1 MTAALLTALAAFVG
15 AGVDLGILYTAK
27 SQLQSAAD
35 AAALAGANELLQSVD
50 NVAVADYDSAETTA
64 RQLAGQNEL
73 FNHQLN
79 SLIVADPETYS
90 FEAGLWDT
98 NVGDFTRTGY
108 SSNPDDLTGVRVIL
122 NRTVETNFA
131 RIVGIKQVNITASAT
146 AFLGWAASTP
156 QGEVDLPIAV
166 QHHAFNS
173 CQDVIRYSPENEETA
188 AWTAFFNQNTD
199 ANNISPYIEGTT
211 PCPGLSV
218 GDQISLNNGVITTLF
233 QELEQRW
240 LQERDSNG
248 EWRVLLPVV
257 DESGPTQGSVI
268 GFAYFV
274 ITDVQGPPVKQLT
287 GHLECGAM
295 VADGSTTG
303 GTNLGTRA
311 ARSMLVR

>member
-27 SQLQSAAD
+27 SQLQAAAD
-35 AAALAGANELLQSVD
+35 SAALAGANELVRSID
-50 NVAVADYDSAETTA
+50 NVAVANYDGAESTA

-73 FNHQLN
+73 FNHQL
-79 SLIVADPETYS
+79 SGLIATDPETYG
-90 FEAGLWDT
+90 FQAGLWDLSL
-98 NVGDFTRTGY
+98 GDFSRTGY
-108 SSNPDDLTGVRVIL
+108 SANPDDLTGVRVTL

-131 RIVGIKQVNITASAT
+131 RIVGIREVDISASAT

-156 QGEVDLPIAV
+156 QGVVDLPIAV
-166 QHHAFNS
+166 QRHAFNS

-199 ANNISPYIEGTT
+199 ANNIRPYIEGTT

-248 EWRVLLPVV
+248 QWRVLLPVV

-274 ITDVQGPPVKQLT
+274 ITEVLGPPAKQLT
-287 GHLECGAM
+287 GHLECGSM
-295 VADGSTTG
+295 IADGSTTG
-303 GTNLGTRA
+303 GANLGTRA
-311 ARSMLVR
+311 ARSMLIR